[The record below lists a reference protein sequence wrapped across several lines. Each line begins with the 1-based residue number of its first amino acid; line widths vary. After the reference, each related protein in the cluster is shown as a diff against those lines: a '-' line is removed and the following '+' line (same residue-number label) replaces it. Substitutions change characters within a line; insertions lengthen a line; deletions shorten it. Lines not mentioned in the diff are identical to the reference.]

1 MEEGM
6 AGFAKAYLTRKV
18 SWVTWQFSVLKLSMI
33 SFGIILGSYFAG
45 FWKPL
50 MLPLWVVF
58 VVTAVWVSVMWLQQ
72 VMVNKSN
79 KKVMK
84 K

>member
-1 MEEGM
+1 MVSYVRCYIT
-6 AGFAKAYLTRKV
+6 KKV
-18 SWVTWQFSVLKLSMI
+18 SSPTWQFSVLKLSMI
-33 SFGIILGSYFAG
+33 SFGILIGSYFAG

-50 MLPLWVVF
+50 LPVVWVVF
-58 VVTAVWVSVMWLQQ
+58 IVTAVWASIMWLQQ
-72 VMVNKSN
+72 MRINESD

>member
-1 MEEGM
+1 MIAGM

-18 SWVTWQFSVLKLSMI
+18 SWSAWQLGVLKLSMV
-33 SFGIILGSYFAG
+33 SFGIILGSYFAD

-50 MLPLWVVF
+50 MLLLWAVF
-58 VVTAVWVSVMWLQQ
+58 IATAVWASVMWLQQ
-72 VMVNKSN
+72 GVNTN
-79 KKVMK
+79 NRRVMK

>member
-1 MEEGM
+1 M

-18 SWVTWQFSVLKLSMI
+18 SWATWQFSVLKLSAV
-33 SFGIILGSYFAG
+33 SFGIILGLYFAG

-50 MLPLWVVF
+50 MLPLWAVF
-58 VVTAVWVSVMWLQQ
+58 IASSVLASVMWFRQ

-79 KKVMK
+79 RRVMK